1 MNLNVLFAKMTKGAR
16 VSSGEQ
22 LTSANKSAQI
32 SPSPLT
38 VSEAELEAFQSL
50 QSFLFVFILIL
61 AVYKRVTFIRW
72 FAYKITVA
80 IKNFSGIFGQKDK
93 IFTIHIYYRLHKQ
106 RYRPVPY

>member
-38 VSEAELEAFQSL
+38 VSEAELEAVKACKVFCLSL
-50 QSFLFVFILIL
+50 F
-61 AVYKRVTFIRW
+61 
-72 FAYKITVA
+72 
-80 IKNFSGIFGQKDK
+80 
-93 IFTIHIYYRLHKQ
+93 
-106 RYRPVPY
+106 